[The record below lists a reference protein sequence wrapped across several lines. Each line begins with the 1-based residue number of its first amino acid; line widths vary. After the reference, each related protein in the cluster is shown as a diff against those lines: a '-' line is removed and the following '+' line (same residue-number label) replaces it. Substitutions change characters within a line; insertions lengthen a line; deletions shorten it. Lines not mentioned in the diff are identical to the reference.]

1 LRLLRLLVD
10 EKLSAGL
17 PWPAL
22 RLGGFLGNDTEGGA
36 DYEQAVGDVVT
47 GPWANSLRWASTRRG
62 PDFQGERLVLG
73 CGTFERRDFTVR
85 LPPASAGGVELAVE
99 LSTSCPGV
107 MNFPHDPRMAVSGEG
122 QTTIP
127 REAASDQDMHV
138 LATGRHAP
146 RILVVDDHATIA
158 GLMSQLLSQRGYE
171 VVTAADAEQAAAEV
185 RRQAPDLILSDVK
198 MPGKSGYELCREL
211 KADPA
216 TRLIP
221 FVLITGLS
229 DSVDKVRGI
238 EAGADDFLNK
248 PVLAEEL
255 TARVKSLLRVKEFTD
270 ELETADS
277 VLCTLGLAVESRD
290 PYTEGHCERLAARA
304 ADLGR
309 HLGLDTDSIVALR
322 RGGYLHDLGKIAVP
336 DAILKK
342 GTDLTLQEW
351 EIMKVHP
358 VTGEN
363 ICKPLKS
370 LRLVLPI
377 IRHHHEHADG
387 SGYPDG
393 LRSGEIPLLS
403 RVLQVVDVYD
413 ALRTAR
419 PYKLALGHD
428 EAAQTMREEA
438 RQGLWDAELVNEFFS
453 MLVEKRSVA

>member
-1 LRLLRLLVD
+1 M
-10 EKLSAGL
+10 S
-17 PWPAL
+17 
-22 RLGGFLGNDTEGGA
+22 
-36 DYEQAVGDVVT
+36 
-47 GPWANSLRWASTRRG
+47 
-62 PDFQGERLVLG
+62 
-73 CGTFERRDFTVR
+73 
-85 LPPASAGGVELAVE
+85 
-99 LSTSCPGV
+99 
-107 MNFPHDPRMAVSGEG
+107 FPHDFRPAVSGEVR
-122 QTTIP
+122 TTFQAD
-127 REAASDQDMHV
+127 AASEQNMQV
-138 LATGRHAP
+138 LPTRRRVP
-146 RILVVDDHATIA
+146 RILVVDDHPSIA
-158 GLMSQLLSQRGYE
+158 GLMSQLLTLRGYD
-171 VVTAADAEQAAAEV
+171 VVTAAGADEAEAEV

-198 MPGKSGYELCREL
+198 MPGKSGYELCRAL
-211 KADPA
+211 KSDPV

-229 DSVDKVRGI
+229 DSSDKLQGI

-277 VLCTLGLAVESRD
+277 VLCTLGLIVEGRD

-309 HLGLDTDSIVALR
+309 HLGLDEDSIVALR
-322 RGGYLHDLGKIAVP
+322 RGGFLHDLGKIAVP
-336 DAILKK
+336 DEILKK
-342 GTDLTLQEW
+342 GSDLTLPEW
-351 EIMKVHP
+351 AIMKQHP

-393 LRSGEIPLLS
+393 MRAGEIPLLP

-419 PYKLALGHD
+419 PYKPALSHD

-438 RQGLWDAELVNEFFS
+438 RQGLWDAVLVNEFFS